1 MSRPISP
8 GRAHRHATAL
18 QYHEA
23 LPAPMVVA
31 KGSGAAAERLIAL
44 AKSHGIAVIDGE
56 PSAEAL
62 VTLKIGE
69 FIPPELYEVVAH
81 MLVFVR
87 TMDRTRRP

>member
-1 MSRPISP
+1 
-8 GRAHRHATAL
+8 
-18 QYHEA
+18 
-23 LPAPMVVA
+23 MVVA